1 MAHSHCPPTPWYLQA
16 RSAKMVD
23 KEDTQA
29 DCAFSLSVVSPSSC
43 WQTPLLLRTLAGP
56 QQCCQRLQDV
66 DTANSREALATSDR
80 MKPVQ
85 LHTKL
90 PKKKK
95 MTRCMRY
102 IHSYPHFW
110 CMFHCMRIQ
119 HLPLKTVSVHI
130 WHRSTCICGLQWNQR
145 SQTLKTCT
153 YGKELHAP
161 RWNINSLVHLQQEN
175 T

>member
-90 PKKKK
+90 PKKKRWQDVWGTFTATHTSGACSTVWESSICRWK
-95 MTRCMRY
+95 LSVFTFGTEVLASVDCSETRD
-102 IHSYPHFW
+102 
-110 CMFHCMRIQ
+110 
-119 HLPLKTVSVHI
+119 
-130 WHRSTCICGLQWNQR
+130 
-145 SQTLKTCT
+145 
-153 YGKELHAP
+153 P
-161 RWNINSLVHLQQEN
+161 RR
-175 T
+175 